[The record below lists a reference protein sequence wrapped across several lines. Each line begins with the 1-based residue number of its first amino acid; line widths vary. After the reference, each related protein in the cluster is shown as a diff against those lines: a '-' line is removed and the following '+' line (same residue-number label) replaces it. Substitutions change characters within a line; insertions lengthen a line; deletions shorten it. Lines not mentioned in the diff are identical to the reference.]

1 LVNPAICRTHC
12 IRIGRPVGTMSGH
25 AFFIQER
32 AVEFIDIWNV
42 VAACTTQIYAR
53 RAEEVTL
60 YEVER
65 ILA

>member
-1 LVNPAICRTHC
+1 
-12 IRIGRPVGTMSGH
+12 MSGH

-53 RAEEVTL
+53 RAKEVTL